1 MFVWIVGSVKNQKKE
16 VQVVNVVVQEKQV
29 RRVRN
34 VYREIIVLVLTT
46 MLLRVTRVLKVFI
59 KINKEVVLVYRV
71 FLDVHLILQAQKI
84 VWIVN
89 PIPTRPVLLVR
100 LA

>member
-1 MFVWIVGSVKNQKKE
+1 MFVWIVGSVKNQKQV

-34 VYREIIVLVLTT
+34 VYREIIVLVVTT
-46 MLLRVTRVLKVFI
+46 MLLLVMHVLKVFI

-89 PIPTRPVLLVR
+89 PIPTHPVLLVR